1 MNLSD
6 LKIFR
11 TVMHEGGITKAAT
24 VLNRVQSNVTT
35 RIRQLEDDLGVP
47 LFVRENKRLL
57 PTPAAHLLL
66 DYSDKLIQLADQARA
81 AVTSSEPAGLLR
93 LGSMESTAAAR
104 LPKKLASFHSQ
115 YPQVKLELHTG
126 ATGRLVSEVLAGK
139 LECALVGGPV
149 EDDRITTVEVF
160 REELVLVAPAGHPP
174 IKRPADVEL
183 RTLLTFEPSC
193 AYRQRL
199 EQWLASGNVVPER
212 VVELSSYHA
221 MMGCVAAGM
230 GIALAPMSLINP
242 LGEKRSL
249 SVHPL
254 PAKVADAPTLF
265 VTRKDHLLPAAQAL
279 LCTLLK

>member
-6 LKIFR
+6 LHIFR
-11 TVMHEGGITKAAT
+11 TVMREGGITKAAS

-35 RIRQLEDDLGVP
+35 RVRQLEDDLGVP

-66 DYSDKLIQLADQARA
+66 DYSEKLIQLADQARA

-104 LPKKLASFHSQ
+104 LPKKLAAFHAQ
-115 YPQVKLELHTG
+115 FPKVQLELRTG
-126 ATGRLVSEVLAGK
+126 ATGRLVADVLAGK
-139 LECALVGGPV
+139 LECALVGGPLN
-149 EDDRITTVEVF
+149 DDRLDATEVF

-174 IKRPADVEL
+174 IKRPSDVEP
-183 RTLLTFEPSC
+183 RTLLAFEASC

-199 EQWLASGNVVPER
+199 EQWLASGKVVPER
-212 VVELSSYHA
+212 IVELSSYHA

-230 GIALAPMSLINP
+230 GIALAPVSLLNP

-249 SVHPL
+249 SIHHL
-254 PAKVADAPTLF
+254 PAKYADAPTLF
-265 VTRKDHLLPAAQAL
+265 VTRRDHRSPAAQAL
-279 LCTLLK
+279 LQNLLK